1 MQRILYLLL
10 LTAFS
15 FSLEAYSKKIILAS
29 FSTEQRA
36 DAMIASLPQ
45 RSPSLYKLS
54 QKYDFDI
61 KIRVSGKYYILV
73 AEVFRDKKVLD
84 TAFKSVKKR
93 FKGSYITNYKEIET
107 LKVEKKVEKKVVK
120 KEIILEIQKVIP
132 KIKIMPK
139 EITKEKEI
147 VENIKVEPSDS
158 MSRTKEK
165 ALMFYEEYKTYFSWY
180 YIVIF
185 FILSILAYYYIKFKR
200 IYDEY

>member
-107 LKVEKKVEKKVVK
+107 LKVEKKVEKK
-120 KEIILEIQKVIP
+120 L
-132 KIKIMPK
+132 
-139 EITKEKEI
+139 
-147 VENIKVEPSDS
+147 
-158 MSRTKEK
+158 
-165 ALMFYEEYKTYFSWY
+165 
-180 YIVIF
+180 
-185 FILSILAYYYIKFKR
+185 
-200 IYDEY
+200 

>member
-1 MQRILYLLL
+1 
-10 LTAFS
+10 
-15 FSLEAYSKKIILAS
+15 
-29 FSTEQRA
+29 
-36 DAMIASLPQ
+36 
-45 RSPSLYKLS
+45 
-54 QKYDFDI
+54 
-61 KIRVSGKYYILV
+61 
-73 AEVFRDKKVLD
+73 
-84 TAFKSVKKR
+84 
-93 FKGSYITNYKEIET
+93 
-107 LKVEKKVEKKVVK
+107 
-120 KEIILEIQKVIP
+120 
-132 KIKIMPK
+132 MPK